1 MSSLAQVSMIGA
13 RGECCRELYGGPML
27 IQSRDLPPA
36 CQLELE
42 QQINQRLRKVITKAD
57 KQIRVT
63 KETIG
68 LSDAKGLLLLVS
80 DGNYFLR
87 PEQVLGLTGR
97 ILGTRF
103 SNINSVVYFTVNS
116 AVDMPNLDRD
126 GLIWI
131 QSFRE
136 SVDPVSQEFLS
147 KLKAGWFKYLANRFG
162 VDIPEY
168 HIDDEALIEKMRFIR
183 EVEISSISGVGC
195 ARCSAKHEFGDV
207 YRLIAP
213 IPPAAESEE
222 RFSAGDLVRCREK
235 KSADGSLVLEAFER
249 ISIGTHLDFGSNLR

>member
-1 MSSLAQVSMIGA
+1 MTRLRLLSSMSSLAQVSMIGA

-57 KQIRVT
+57 KHIRVT

-116 AVDMPNLDRD
+116 A
-126 GLIWI
+126 
-131 QSFRE
+131 
-136 SVDPVSQEFLS
+136 
-147 KLKAGWFKYLANRFG
+147 
-162 VDIPEY
+162 
-168 HIDDEALIEKMRFIR
+168 
-183 EVEISSISGVGC
+183 
-195 ARCSAKHEFGDV
+195 
-207 YRLIAP
+207 
-213 IPPAAESEE
+213 
-222 RFSAGDLVRCREK
+222 
-235 KSADGSLVLEAFER
+235 
-249 ISIGTHLDFGSNLR
+249 